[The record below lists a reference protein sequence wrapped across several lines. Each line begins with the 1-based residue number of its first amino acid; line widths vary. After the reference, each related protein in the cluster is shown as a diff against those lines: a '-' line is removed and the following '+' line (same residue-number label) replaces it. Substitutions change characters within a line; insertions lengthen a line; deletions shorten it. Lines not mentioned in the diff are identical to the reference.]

1 MVDLEGARALARGL
15 TSLAAAA
22 EAAFDRRDR
31 AAAAAVKGWSG
42 PLGLE
47 LARRTAVEAEDG
59 REIVAELRAEAAAWL
74 AAASRAEAGRAV
86 GGVDGTPASGGEGDV
101 AASGS
106 GSADMPAA
114 TGGGTAEGPW

>member
-59 REIVAELRAEAAAWL
+59 REIVAELRAEAAGWL
-74 AAASRAEAGRAV
+74 AAASRAETDAAR
-86 GGVDGTPASGGEGDV
+86 GGVDGGTAGSGAGGSEAGGGRSGG
-101 AASGS
+101 
-106 GSADMPAA
+106 
-114 TGGGTAEGPW
+114 PW

>member
-74 AAASRAEAGRAV
+74 AAASRAEAGSAV
-86 GGVDGTPASGGEGDV
+86 GAVDGSAGDGAGGVDG
-101 AASGS
+101 
-106 GSADMPAA
+106 PAA
-114 TGGGTAEGPW
+114 TGGGTAGGPW